1 MNALV
6 QDLRFAVRQMARKP
20 AMTLFAVL
28 SLALGIGVNSSIFS
42 LVNAVIFRDLPGR
55 RTQEL
60 VDVYVGE
67 VGEYKYATSSFPD
80 YKDLREWND
89 TLAGLAAINLTIAT
103 YDAGERTQMLF
114 GEEVTGNYFDL
125 LGVKPALGRSFLPE
139 EDATPGT
146 HPVVI
151 LGNRFWHRA
160 FAGDPGVVGR
170 TLELNG
176 IYFKVVGIAPDR
188 MSGTFPGVASDFW
201 VPMMMSDA
209 LAEES
214 SLTRRGSRSLFLKG
228 RLGPG
233 VTLERAQAQF
243 TALTKR
249 LRTAYPEDDGKL
261 EITLVPSRE
270 VVLNPG
276 IDAPIFGVAGLLMGI
291 VGLVLLIACSNI
303 ANLLLVRAS
312 ERRRE
317 VAVRLALG
325 AGRGRLIRQLL
336 TESVL
341 LALLG
346 GLLGL
351 LFAIWTAR
359 LIVTFKPPLPIPM
372 NLDVPLDLNVF
383 GFTLALALLTGLLC
397 GLAPALQSTRP
408 EVVSALKDDAA
419 GLGRGYRRLGLRNL
433 LVVAQVATSAL
444 LLTGAGLFLRSL
456 GNAQSIDPGFRMRK
470 GVVAQLA
477 VGLGGAYDE
486 AEGRAYFRHLRER
499 VSTLPG
505 VRSVALA
512 GHLPLALSIQ
522 VSRVEVQGQ
531 PKPKDGEG
539 PEIDRVGIEPGYFAT
554 LGIPIS
560 WGRDF
565 NQHDAGAAKVVIV
578 NETTARRFWPGQDP
592 LGKRIRFGEKDDWRT
607 VVGVARDGKY
617 RTLGEEPRLFAY
629 HCTLQDYSSY
639 MALVVATDGNE
650 RAMLEQVRRELDA
663 IDPNVPIF
671 DIKTMS
677 EHLSIMLFPARMGAA
692 LLAAFGVLGLLLAS
706 IGLYGVVAS
715 SVARRTRE
723 VGIRMAMGARRG
735 DVLRLVVREGMALTG
750 IGLAIGLGLALA
762 AARLLQ
768 GLLYGIGTADP
779 VTYLGVGLLLG
790 TIALLANLV
799 PAQRATEVDPIV
811 ALRYE

>member
-1 MNALV
+1 MNTLV

-20 AMTLFAVL
+20 AITLFAVL

-42 LVNAVIFRDLPGR
+42 IVNAVIFRDLPGQ

-67 VGEYKYATSSFPD
+67 EGEYQYATSSFLD
-80 YKDLREWND
+80 YKDLRAWND
-89 TLAGLAAINLTIAT
+89 VLSGLAAINLTIAT
-103 YDAGERTQMLF
+103 YDAGQRTEMLF

-125 LGVKPALGRSFLPE
+125 LGVKPAVGRSFLPE

-160 FAGDPGVVGR
+160 FAGDPSVLGR

-176 IYFKVVGIAPDR
+176 IHFKVIGIAPDR

-214 SLTRRGSRSLFLKG
+214 SLSKRGSRSLFLKG

-233 VTLERAQAQF
+233 VTIERAQAQF
-243 TALTKR
+243 AALAQR
-249 LRTAYPEDDGKL
+249 LRAAYPEDDGKL
-261 EITLVPSRE
+261 EITLVPSRQ

-276 IDAPIFGVAGLLMGI
+276 IDGPIFGVAGLLMGI

-351 LFAIWTAR
+351 LFAIWTSR
-359 LIVTFKPPLPIPM
+359 LLVTFKPPLPIPL
-372 NLDVPLDLNVF
+372 NLDVPLDLRVF

-408 EVVSALKDDAA
+408 EVVSALKDDSA
-419 GLGRGYRRLGLRNL
+419 GLGRAGLQHRRLGLRNL

-486 AEGRAYFRHLRER
+486 AEGRAFFQRLRER
-499 VSTLPG
+499 VRTLPG
-505 VRSVALA
+505 CVPWRS
-512 GHLPLALSIQ
+512 PSIC
-522 VSRVEVQGQ
+522 R
-531 PKPKDGEG
+531 
-539 PEIDRVGIEPGYFAT
+539 
-554 LGIPIS
+554 
-560 WGRDF
+560 
-565 NQHDAGAAKVVIV
+565 
-578 NETTARRFWPGQDP
+578 
-592 LGKRIRFGEKDDWRT
+592 WR
-607 VVGVARDGKY
+607 
-617 RTLGEEPRLFAY
+617 
-629 HCTLQDYSSY
+629 
-639 MALVVATDGNE
+639 
-650 RAMLEQVRRELDA
+650 
-663 IDPNVPIF
+663 
-671 DIKTMS
+671 
-677 EHLSIMLFPARMGAA
+677 
-692 LLAAFGVLGLLLAS
+692 
-706 IGLYGVVAS
+706 
-715 SVARRTRE
+715 
-723 VGIRMAMGARRG
+723 
-735 DVLRLVVREGMALTG
+735 
-750 IGLAIGLGLALA
+750 
-762 AARLLQ
+762 
-768 GLLYGIGTADP
+768 
-779 VTYLGVGLLLG
+779 
-790 TIALLANLV
+790 
-799 PAQRATEVDPIV
+799 
-811 ALRYE
+811 